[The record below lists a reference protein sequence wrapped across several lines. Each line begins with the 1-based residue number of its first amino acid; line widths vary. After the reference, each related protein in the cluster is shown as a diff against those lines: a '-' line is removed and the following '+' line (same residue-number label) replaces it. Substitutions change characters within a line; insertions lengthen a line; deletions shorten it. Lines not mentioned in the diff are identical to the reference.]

1 MVEEKFVLH
10 ADHSHVLSGAI
21 IMLSQIYDKGKFQKV
36 CWQHTHSVRTR
47 FIIQTRKGR
56 GEFMFGRETFNVP
69 LKDPM
74 LYDRL
79 RILSTE
85 YDISIEGLVNV
96 AVKRL
101 LDDVKF
107 VRNLRTGKTRGV

>member
-1 MVEEKFVLH
+1 MLH

-85 YDISIEGLVNV
+85 YDISIEGLVNM
-96 AVKRL
+96 AIKRL
-101 LDDVKF
+101 LDDVEF
-107 VRNLRTGKTRGV
+107 VRNLRTGKAEGA